1 MLETRWPLADQAK
14 ELSRLTAA
22 LVARRGAVITGP
34 AGAGKTTLAI
44 AGAMS
49 WSARWPAG
57 RPPDQT
63 KTR

>member
-1 MLETRWPLADQAK
+1 MLETRWPLADLAK

-22 LVARRGAVITGP
+22 LVARRGVITGP

-49 WSARWPAG
+49 WSARWPTG